1 MKDSLPLVRQKSGP
15 DNSLGL
21 VKFLFPNSF
30 NIYLHDT
37 PAKSLFG
44 ESSRAFSHGCMRVM
58 KPVKLATFLL
68 KNNQEWDPAKINQAM
83 HAGRQQYVTIKN
95 EVPVF
100 IAYLTAFVDRNGVLN
115 FRTDIYNLDD
125 HLADML
131 ISDNG
136 N

>member
-1 MKDSLPLVRQKSGP
+1 
-15 DNSLGL
+15 
-21 VKFLFPNSF
+21 
-30 NIYLHDT
+30 
-37 PAKSLFG
+37 
-44 ESSRAFSHGCMRVM
+44 
-58 KPVKLATFLL
+58 
-68 KNNQEWDPAKINQAM
+68 
-83 HAGRQQYVTIKN
+83 
-95 EVPVF
+95 VPVF